1 MGTDRH
7 MCKLT
12 WAARRMVTVD
22 GAEEAASKL
31 GPLSTGPQKALSSL
45 ARVPKACWANPSTFA
60 SMRLQQ

>member
-1 MGTDRH
+1 M
-7 MCKLT
+7 
-12 WAARRMVTVD
+12 TVD

-31 GPLSTGPQKALSSL
+31 GPPSTGPRKALSSL